1 MSEQTDSETPFM
13 PVGPANMLKPGET
26 AIIDIGEDS
35 FVLVPREA
43 PRLAYRYLFDRS
55 SFYQANAS
63 DSP

>member
-1 MSEQTDSETPFM
+1 MAQF
-13 PVGPANMLKPGET
+13 GANLMDRQRLQLSRN
-26 AIIDIGEDS
+26 AYNS